1 MTRTITADHP
11 AFRAA
16 VDDVRRAAELLRDE
30 RDRIAREVDGLLADG
45 WRGGAASAFADGWA
59 KWQHSAD
66 TVLDGLVAMGDLLEA
81 VDTGLLRT
89 DQGSAADLDRI
100 AGRLDAGPGR

>member
-45 WRGGAASAFADGWA
+45 WSGGAASAFADGWA
-59 KWQHSAD
+59 KWQRGAD
-66 TVLDGLVAMGDLLEA
+66 NVLDGLVAMGCLLEA
-81 VDTGLLRT
+81 VHVDLLRT
-89 DQGSAADLDRI
+89 DRTSAADLDRI
-100 AGRLDAGPGR
+100 AGRLGTGPGR